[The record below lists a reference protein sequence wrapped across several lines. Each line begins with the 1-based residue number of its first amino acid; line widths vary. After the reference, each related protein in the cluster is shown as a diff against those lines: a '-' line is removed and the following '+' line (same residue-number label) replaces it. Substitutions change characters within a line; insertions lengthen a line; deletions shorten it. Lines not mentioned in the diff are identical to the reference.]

1 MTLKEKYE
9 RSLQDSE
16 NFINGE
22 KVNVTSSYKN
32 GKVLAH
38 FFNEE
43 LDYSDINV
51 HYSYPVERFGKT
63 EDWDLKIRFQ
73 LRKSEINR
81 YAPLDAAFIYQH
93 LSTLAD
99 SEWVKGEPTDSIA
112 NEICRGMKDNLA
124 PVQPDLN
131 IKSINVEWAIHVP
144 DCTTVFVNLLYA
156 YPTEEELE
164 KKMMEE
170 EAAAAENQSGAD

>member
-1 MTLKEKYE
+1 MTLREKYE
-9 RSLQDSE
+9 RSLKDSE
-16 NFINGE
+16 NYINGE

-32 GKVLAH
+32 GKVLAK

-73 LRKSEINR
+73 LRKTEINR
-81 YAPLDAAFIYQH
+81 YSPLNAAFVYQY
-93 LSTLAD
+93 LSVLAD

-112 NEICRGMKDNLA
+112 KEICRGMKDNLA

-131 IKSINVEWAIHVP
+131 IKSISVEWAIHVP

-156 YPTEEELE
+156 YPSEEELE
-164 KKMMEE
+164 KRMMEE
-170 EAAAAENQSGAD
+170 EAAQNQEEQ

>member
-22 KVNVTSSYKN
+22 KKNVTSSYKN
-32 GKVLAH
+32 GVVLAN
-38 FFNEE
+38 FFNKE

-81 YAPLDAAFIYQH
+81 NSPLNASFVFQH
-93 LSTLAD
+93 LSVLAD

-112 NEICRGMKDNLA
+112 KEICRGMKDHLD

-131 IKSINVEWAIHVP
+131 IKQITVEWAVHVP

-156 YPTEEELE
+156 YPSEAELE
-164 KKMMEE
+164 AKM
-170 EAAAAENQSGAD
+170 EAEMTAEGKEQE